1 MQIALIGAGPRNLI
15 LTERLITYANQSSM
29 PVTITLFDPF
39 PIGGRVWSPEQ
50 NPTFIANTI
59 ASHAT
64 LFSDDTIPSPF
75 GGLRGPN
82 WFDWLRTDARAF
94 IQTQNYT
101 HATAFLE
108 TIDTITPN
116 TYPARALFG
125 AYSAWAFQQ
134 IVAHAKNHVHV
145 EHRRVNVLALH
156 TPATGFDLTLAD
168 GELFSADK
176 VVLTPGQLPNEPTAE
191 ETTFESAAQ
200 TYNLVYLPVGHPG
213 EADLEALPAEE
224 PVIMRGL
231 GLSFFDYM
239 AALTIGRGG
248 TFIREDSGTLT
259 YQASGKEPH
268 IIAGSRRGQLAHARG
283 VNQKTAHVSY
293 EPKIFTAD
301 RLTKTL
307 PASFETFFQ
316 LIKAEMQLVYYT
328 NLLREQPDIY
338 TGNHAAFLQAII
350 DSHNVAQTVADFD
363 FPVDYRYDWNHVFPH
378 TTSSDAV
385 EMSQLLKLDISD
397 AKQGNAFG
405 PYSASYEVVKD
416 LRALIR
422 KYLTAGIFDGTNY
435 EAFLT
440 EFGPFNNTVA
450 VGPPLER
457 IEQLDALIRA
467 KVITI
472 TGPDLKVTVQDG
484 QYQAKDQS
492 GESWQAHALVEAR
505 LPTTNLTKVIDP
517 LMSQLRQ
524 DEYVKTVQLPKEDG
538 SEYQIPATDVNIQT
552 LQVQSPK
559 GQIDNLYIWGLPTE
573 GKRWFTTFLPRPDD
587 GDLNMRDAETI
598 SHTIFQNH

>member
-15 LTERLITYANQSSM
+15 LTERLITYANQSIM

-64 LFSDDTIPSPF
+64 LFSDDTIPSVY

-82 WFDWLRTDARAF
+82 WFDWLKTDANAF
-94 IQTQNYT
+94 IQGQNYT
-101 HATAFLE
+101 HAASFLE

-134 IVAHAKNHVHV
+134 IKTHAKTHVHV
-145 EHRRVNVLALH
+145 EHRRISVSALN
-156 TPATGFDLTLAD
+156 TTNTGFELTLD
-168 GELFSADK
+168 NGKLFSADK

-191 ETTFESAAQ
+191 EINFATAAETNQ
-200 TYNLVYLPVGHPG
+200 LIYLPVGHPG
-213 EADLEALPAEE
+213 EAALEELPAKA

-248 TFIREDSGTLT
+248 KFIRQESGALT
-259 YQASGKEPH
+259 YEASGQEPH

-293 EPKIFTAD
+293 EPKIFTTA
-301 RLTKTL
+301 RLTETV
-307 PASFETFFQ
+307 PASFDTFFR

-338 TGNHAAFLQAII
+338 SGNPADFLQTLI
-350 DSHNVAQTVADFD
+350 DSPDVEQVVKDFD
-363 FPVDYRYDWNHVFPH
+363 FPVEYRYDWDHVFPH
-378 TTSSDAV
+378 TTSSDALQ
-385 EMSQLLKLDISD
+385 MSQLLQLDIMD

-422 KYLTAGIFDGTNY
+422 KYLANGIFDGTNY

-457 IEQLDALIRA
+457 IEQLDALIQA
-467 KVITI
+467 EVMTI
-472 TGPDLKVTVQDG
+472 TGPELKVSVQDN
-484 QYQAKDQS
+484 QYLAQDS
-492 GESWQAHALVEAR
+492 TGELWQAQALVEAR
-505 LPTTNLTKVIDP
+505 LPTTNLNKVIDP
-517 LMSQLRQ
+517 LMSQLRETHAVQ
-524 DEYVKTVQLPKEDG
+524 EYTMAREDG
-538 SEYQIPATDVNIQT
+538 STYQIPATDVNIQT
-552 LQVQSPK
+552 LQVQTPT
-559 GQIDNLYIWGLPTE
+559 GQLDNFFIWGLPTE

-598 SHTIFQNH
+598 AQTMFQNS